1 MPRTAVPPRMTED
14 DRTELRDAA
23 ETLDAVRGDVSD
35 EETAERLDAFADQLR
50 SMAAAERGPDHG
62 RLDRVM
68 HGLRE
73 ISSAVEGETADRV
86 ESAREQ
92 VRSYRETVE
101 GV

>member
-1 MPRTAVPPRMTED
+1 MTED
-14 DRTELRDAA
+14 DRSDLRTATDTLTE
-23 ETLDAVRGDVSD
+23 VRERVSND
-35 EETAERLDAFADQLR
+35 ETADRLDAFADQLR
-50 SMAAAERGPDHG
+50 KMADADRGPDHG

-73 ISSAVEGETADRV
+73 IAEELGGENAEAVEN
-86 ESAREQ
+86 ARSH

>member
-1 MPRTAVPPRMTED
+1 MADNDT
-14 DRTELRDAA
+14 TELRDAA
-23 ETLDAVRGDVSD
+23 ETLAEVRERIADD
-35 EETAERLDAFADQLR
+35 EDAERLDGFADQLR
-50 SMAAAERGPDHG
+50 QMADADRGPDHG

-73 ISSAVEGETADRV
+73 IAADLDGDEADAVTD
-86 ESAREQ
+86 ARSQ

>member
-1 MPRTAVPPRMTED
+1 MADNDT
-14 DRTELRDAA
+14 TELRDAG
-23 ETLDAVRGDVSD
+23 EELTAVSERISD
-35 EETAERLDAFADQLR
+35 DETAERLDGFADQLR
-50 SMAAAERGPDHG
+50 QMADADRGPDHG

-73 ISSAVEGETADRV
+73 IAADLDGEDADAVTE
-86 ESAREQ
+86 ARSR

>member
-1 MPRTAVPPRMTED
+1 MTED
-14 DRTELRDAA
+14 DRAELRAAA
-23 ETLDAVRGDVSD
+23 ETLDGVRDAVSD

-50 SMAAAERGPDHG
+50 SMADADRGPDHG

-73 ISSAVEGETADRV
+73 ISSALEGEESDRV
-86 ESAREQ
+86 ESARKE

>member
-1 MPRTAVPPRMTED
+1 MTDD
-14 DRTELRDAA
+14 DRSDLRAA
-23 ETLDAVRGDVSD
+23 ADTLGEVRERVSD
-35 EETAERLDAFADQLR
+35 SETADRIDTFTDQLR
-50 SMAAAERGPDHG
+50 NMADADRGPDHG

-73 ISSAVEGETADRV
+73 VAEELGDENSEAVAD
-86 ESAREQ
+86 ARSH

>member
-1 MPRTAVPPRMTED
+1 MADDRSDLRTA
-14 DRTELRDAA
+14 AQ
-23 ETLDAVRGDVSD
+23 TLDDVQDSISD
-35 EETAERLDAFADQLR
+35 GETADRLGSFADQLR
-50 SMAAAERGPDHG
+50 SMADADRGPDHG

-73 ISSAVEGETADRV
+73 ISSELEGEESAQV
-86 ESAREQ
+86 ESAREE